1 MAFWGDNKE
10 VKKVRI
16 AMICTEKLP
25 VPPIRGGAVQQY
37 IDAVVPYIKKKHDVT
52 VFCVEDTDLLKRED
66 KDNIRYIRVAGKQM
80 PDYISN
86 VINNLSDQY
95 DLIHIFNR
103 PRWVNMIGEKLPKT
117 MISLSLHN
125 EMFQPS
131 KISKEEGEKCIKRV
145 KFITTVSKFVETG
158 IKKLY
163 PEASPKLH
171 TVYSGVDTHKYQPVW
186 SAEASRIRNQLRE
199 KYGLLGKKVILFVG
213 RLSPKKGAHILIKAI
228 DKVLPSHPETAL
240 VIVGSKWYSENE
252 EDSYVRQIMQMAEG
266 LDTKVV
272 MTGFLPPKDVISH
285 YYLGDI
291 FVCASQWREP
301 LARVHYEAMAAG
313 LPIIST
319 DKGGNAEV
327 IRGNGNGIILSDYNQ
342 PQAFA
347 DAIILLSDQQDIAL
361 EMGKTGRKLAEEKYT
376 WERVAAE
383 LIELFEARK

>member
-1 MAFWGDNKE
+1 M
-10 VKKVRI
+10 RI
-16 AMICTEKLP
+16 ALICTEKLP

-37 IDAVVPYIKKKHDVT
+37 IDAVVPYIMKKHDVT
-52 VFCVEDTDLLKRED
+52 VYCVEDTDLLKREA
-66 KDNIRYIRVAGKQM
+66 NYHIRYIRVPGKQAQ
-80 PDYISN
+80 DYISN
-86 VINNLSDQY
+86 VINNLSSEY

-103 PRWVNMIGEKLPKT
+103 PRWVNMIGEKFPKT

-131 KISKEEGEKCIKRV
+131 KISEEEGKKCINRV
-145 KFITTVSKFVETG
+145 KFITTVSRFVETG
-158 IKKLY
+158 VKKLY
-163 PEASPKLH
+163 PEASSKTH
-171 TVYSGVDTHKYQPVW
+171 TVYSGVDIHKYQPVW
-186 SAEASRIRNQLRE
+186 SAEASRIRNQLKE
-199 KYGLLGKKVILFVG
+199 KYGLASKKVVLYVG

-228 DKVLPSHPETAL
+228 NKVLPSHPETAL
-240 VIVGSKWYSENE
+240 VLVGSKWYGENQ
-252 EDSYVRQIMQMAEG
+252 EDSYVRQVMQMAEG
-266 LDTKVV
+266 LGTKVV

-347 DAIILLSDQQDIAL
+347 DAIILLLDQQDIAL
-361 EMGKTGRKLAEEKYT
+361 EMGKTGRRLAEEKYT
-376 WERVAAE
+376 WDRVAAE
-383 LIELFEARK
+383 LIGLFEA